1 MKRCLGM
8 EEIGEGSEKVK
19 VMVPFHHYHILVT
32 FTLTP
37 DLLHRPNKIGFLSL
51 LRRQQRSGSL
61 CSVARK

>member
-19 VMVPFHHYHILVT
+19 PVVPSPHHIVPT

-37 DLLHRPNKIGFLSL
+37 DLLHRLSKIGFLPL
-51 LRRQQRSGSL
+51 LRR
-61 CSVARK
+61 